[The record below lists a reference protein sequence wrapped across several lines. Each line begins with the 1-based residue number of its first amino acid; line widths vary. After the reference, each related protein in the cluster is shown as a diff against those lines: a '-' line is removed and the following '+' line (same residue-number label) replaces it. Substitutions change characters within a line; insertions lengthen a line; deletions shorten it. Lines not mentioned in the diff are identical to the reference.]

1 MKTRANRVVDLFC
14 GCSGLGLGAR
24 QAGFEVALSIDIDP
38 VLTSSH
44 SRNFPG
50 ESVHLRDI
58 ASVSG
63 RELKQLAGG
72 QINGIVGGPPCQG
85 FSSMGKSDPSDVR
98 RSLLGHFFR
107 LVSEAEPDFFLME
120 NVKGL
125 LDRRNIGELEAAL
138 DQVRG
143 KYSIAGPY
151 ILNAMDFG
159 AATNR
164 PRVFVLG
171 VKEGGAEHILKCLQ
185 ARMRPATS
193 VRDAIEDL
201 LGAELVSGRKSEVD
215 WWRMKEGVQLSEYS
229 KLMRTKDG
237 ITSGLRTVPH
247 KDEVAQRFAR
257 VMPGKVDK
265 IGRHYRL
272 DWDGQCPT
280 LRAGT
285 GPDKGSFQS
294 VRPLHP
300 EFHRVINVREA
311 ARLQG
316 FPDWFQFHST
326 SWHSFR
332 MIGNSV
338 SPIISREL
346 FLSLADAG
354 VGDCEPRP
362 SWSQHANTQAV
373 PIQFDLTSQSK
384 MTP

>member
-1 MKTRANRVVDLFC
+1 MKMKMKNNRVVDLFC

-24 QAGFEVALSIDIDP
+24 QAGFEVALSIDIDSI
-38 VLTSSH
+38 LTSSH
-44 SRNFPG
+44 SKNFPG
-50 ESVHLRDI
+50 ESVHLGDV
-58 ASVSG
+58 ASMSG
-63 RELKQLAGG
+63 SELKKLSGG

-107 LVSEAEPDFFLME
+107 LISEVEPDFFLME

-125 LDRRNIGELEAAL
+125 LDRRNVGELEAAL
-138 DQVRG
+138 DQVRDR
-143 KYSIAGPY
+143 YSIAGPHVF
-151 ILNAMDFG
+151 NAKDFG

-171 VKEGGAEHILKCLQ
+171 LKNGGTKHLLSCIESRKK
-185 ARMRPATS
+185 PATS

-201 LGAELVSGRKSEVD
+201 IGAELISNRKSEID
-215 WWRMKEGVQLSEYS
+215 WWRIKDCIRFSEYS
-229 KLMRTKDG
+229 KSMRTKDG

-247 KDEVAQRFAR
+247 KDEVAQRFAS
-257 VMPGKVDK
+257 VLPGKVDK

-300 EFHRVINVREA
+300 ELPRVINVREA

-316 FPDWFQFHST
+316 FPDWFQFHRA

-346 FLSLADAG
+346 FLSLIDARISIC
-354 VGDCEPRP
+354 DPQP
-362 SWSQHANTQAV
+362 SWSPCAYTAPIEIKAN
-373 PIQFDLTSQSK
+373 
-384 MTP
+384 